1 MVDPAAHNTD
11 SPQVHHVV
19 VEAAQ
24 AGQRIDNF
32 LLRHLKGVPRSHIYR
47 ILRAGEVRV
56 NGSRIKAGY
65 RLVAGDRV
73 RIPPVRVARDSGGP
87 VAVAD
92 AVRAEVEASILL
104 EDRDLIVLNKPSGLA
119 VHGGSGVPYGVI
131 EVLRQSRPEGEM
143 LELVHRLDR
152 ATSGCLLIARRRE
165 VLLSLHQDLRSGQ
178 VDKRYHA
185 LAAGRWR
192 EDERT
197 VLAPLSRGSGGRGK
211 VQVAAG
217 GRHAHTEM
225 HVVRRFAE
233 ATLLEVG
240 LRTGRTH
247 QIRVHAAHLGHP
259 LAGDD
264 KYGDFA
270 FNRRL
275 RKVGL
280 RRLFL
285 HATELRFSLPG
296 ARRRYRVRAPL
307 GSDLEQVLERLRQR

>member
-1 MVDPAAHNTD
+1 MADTASQNSAPT
-11 SPQVHHVV
+11 QVHHVV
-19 VEAAQ
+19 VEAPH

-47 ILRAGEVRV
+47 ILRGGQVRV
-56 NGSRIKAGY
+56 NGSRIKAAY
-65 RLVAGDRV
+65 RLALGDRV
-73 RIPPVRVARDSGGP
+73 RLPPVRLGGEP
-87 VAVAD
+87 GGAVK
-92 AVRAEVEASILL
+92 VPEGVCAEVEASILR
-104 EDRDLIVLNKPSGLA
+104 EDRDLIVINKPSGLA

-131 EVLRQSRPEGEM
+131 EVLRQSRPAGEM

-165 VLLSLHQDLRSGQ
+165 VLLSLHEDLRSGR

-192 EDERT
+192 DEERT
-197 VLAPLSRGSGGRGK
+197 VLAPLKRGAGGRVG
-211 VQVAAG
+211 VAAG

-225 HVVRRFAE
+225 HVVRRFAA
-233 ATLLEVG
+233 ATLLEVS

-264 KYGDFA
+264 KYGDFG

-275 RKVGL
+275 RGLGL

-285 HATELRFSLPG
+285 HASELRFTLPG
-296 ARRRYRVRAPL
+296 SRRRQRVRAPL
-307 GSDLEQVLERLRQR
+307 GRDLEQVLETLEGR